1 MTPEEL
7 KPIVE
12 AWGGPETFAKL
23 LDVRP
28 RTVESWLR
36 GERGIKPP
44 VAKLILSL
52 KPKKTRKD

>member
-12 AWGGPETFAKL
+12 AWGGPEKFAKL
-23 LDVRP
+23 LDVKP
-28 RTVESWLR
+28 RTVNSWLR

-44 VAKLILSL
+44 IVKLIQSL
-52 KPKKTRKD
+52 KPPKPRKD

>member
-12 AWGGPETFAKL
+12 AWGGPEKFARL
-23 LDVRP
+23 IDVKE
-28 RTVESWLR
+28 RTVKAWLY

-44 VAKLILSL
+44 VAKLIRSL